1 MVIGV
6 PKELKNNE
14 NRVSII
20 PFGVE
25 DLQKSG
31 HTILVQS
38 QAGSGSGFDNDAYS
52 QAGAEII
59 DSPNEIFQKADLIV
73 KVKEPQ
79 PEEYPLIRPNQIL
92 FTYFHFAADEILTSR
107 IRETKAIYFVSLSKK
122 VAPY

>member
-6 PKELKNNE
+6 PREVKNNE

-38 QAGSGSGFDNDAYS
+38 QAGSGSGFDNEAYS

-59 DSPNEIFQKADLIV
+59 DSPNEIFEKADLIV

-79 PEEYPLIRPNQIL
+79 PAEFPLIRPNQIL
-92 FTYFHFAADEILTSR
+92 FTYFHFAA
-107 IRETKAIYFVSLSKK
+107 
-122 VAPY
+122 

>member
-6 PKELKNNE
+6 PKEVKNNE

-79 PEEYPLIRPNQIL
+79 PEEFPLIRPNQIL
-92 FTYFHFAADEILTSR
+92 FTYFTLQLMR
-107 IRETKAIYFVSLSKK
+107 L
-122 VAPY
+122 

>member
-6 PKELKNNE
+6 PKEVKNNE

-38 QAGSGSGFDNDAYS
+38 QAGSGSGFS
-52 QAGAEII
+52 G
-59 DSPNEIFQKADLIV
+59 
-73 KVKEPQ
+73 
-79 PEEYPLIRPNQIL
+79 
-92 FTYFHFAADEILTSR
+92 
-107 IRETKAIYFVSLSKK
+107 
-122 VAPY
+122 

>member
-73 KVKEPQ
+73 KIESN
-79 PEEYPLIRPNQIL
+79 LI
-92 FTYFHFAADEILTSR
+92 TVDG
-107 IRETKAIYFVSLSKK
+107 
-122 VAPY
+122 